1 MDRMEL
7 IWDSPFFCLES
18 RCLLRYSACKEPFH
32 MTIASVSERGQIS
45 IPSAIRKKLGIRLK
59 SKVSMEVGDHE
70 ITLRPIKSIS
80 DVEGIFHKVA
90 KGKKA
95 SWDKAR
101 EAAAQVVAR
110 EVDGETKR

>member
-1 MDRMEL
+1 
-7 IWDSPFFCLES
+7 
-18 RCLLRYSACKEPFH
+18 

-45 IPSAIRKKLGIRLK
+45 IPSAIRKKLGIKLK
-59 SKVSMEVGDHE
+59 SKVSVEVGDNE
-70 ITLRPIKSIS
+70 ITIKPVKSIS
-80 DVEGIFHKVA
+80 DVEGIFHKYA

-101 EAAAQVVAR
+101 KVAQQVVAR